1 MNNNHK
7 LKVLFCGARWL
18 GMECL
23 KELAKYSTVEIVGVV
38 LPKKSERAS
47 WQDVK
52 EEDVVKELKL
62 RTIDR
67 QRAIELKSLDL
78 VFSVCH
84 GPIFKE
90 PYISSVKYGVINLH
104 PGPLPYYRGRNLSAN
119 AIINGEAWF
128 GVTLHYVDEGIDTGP
143 IIDISWLDIFSDE
156 TGKMLYD
163 RTQRLAKR
171 LFQDRLPDILESAK
185 KSKKILAYPQ
195 DNKKTHY
202 YNAKTLINKEV
213 NLLWS
218 REKIYN
224 FVRALQFPPFEPAF
238 IKYKGKKIYLAVEN
252 GNIII
257 HSEYQQPKVSK

>member
-1 MNNNHK
+1 M
-7 LKVLFCGARWL
+7 LKVIYCGARWL

-23 KELAKYSTVEIVGVV
+23 KELSKYSTVEIIGVV

-52 EEDVVKELKL
+52 EEEVIKKLKL
-62 RTIDR
+62 RTIDW
-67 QRAIELKSLDL
+67 QEAEEIKSIDL

-90 PYISSVKYGVINLH
+90 PYISSVQYGVINLH
-104 PGPLPYYRGRNLSAN
+104 PGPLPYYRGRNLCAN
-119 AIINGEAWF
+119 AIMNGEAWF
-128 GVTLHYVDEGIDTGP
+128 GVTLHYIDEGIDTGP
-143 IIDISWLDIFSDE
+143 IIDISWLDIFPDD
-156 TGKMLYD
+156 TGKMLFD

-171 LFQDRLPDILESAK
+171 LFQEKLPDILESAK
-185 KSKKILAYPQ
+185 KGKRVSAYKQ
-195 DNKKTHY
+195 DNNKAHY

-213 NLLWS
+213 NLFWS

-224 FVRALQFPPFEPAF
+224 FVRALQFPTFEPAF
-238 IKYKGKKIYLAVEN
+238 FKYKDKKIYLAVQN

-257 HSEYQQPKVSK
+257 HSEYQQSKVPNAK